1 MLNVKLLAGSVV
13 GAASV
18 LKLWSDPGRWGII
31 LDVVGALLLSW
42 IIFVAVLWLTAVN
55 LRREPR
61 ATRKSK
67 PVQRG
72 SRAPVDYND
81 RRLTRISR

>member
-1 MLNVKLLAGSVV
+1 MLNVKLLAGSFV

-42 IIFVAVLWLTAVN
+42 IIFVAVLWLTAIR
-55 LRREPR
+55 LRREPGK
-61 ATRKSK
+61 TRRRESAQTNTHAS
-67 PVQRG
+67 VEYGRG
-72 SRAPVDYND
+72 F
-81 RRLTRISR
+81 TRISR